1 MVDWKIKPR
10 QKAEKGKHFLV
21 RNKKGHH
28 FLARVKAVQKN
39 FVLLFWYIW
48 NVHFSLFCSFFEQK
62 YRIGLAVLL
71 WFCLSTLKRLQQKSG
86 KAVKIHDMFKQYP
99 TNKINRTGV
108 ILRVFRTLT
117 LIQIINSAQN
127 YIAHS
132 RHEVEIVWCETQMR
146 WLSWWEAWKLVGCNG
161 VQSGSCDRG
170 VAPLVGPQE
179 CRGLKWM
186 SVAEEGERRGRKVQ
200 TTKCSPTG
208 GAEMFSEF
216 IQ

>member
-1 MVDWKIKPR
+1 MLGRSSPVPQSFDLTAPFCKSSLA
-10 QKAEKGKHFLV
+10 QSTFDQT
-21 RNKKGHH
+21 GHH
-28 FLARVKAVQKN
+28 QWADLQVAIPVFWPPAANTSNVDTYENQK
-39 FVLLFWYIW
+39 
-48 NVHFSLFCSFFEQK
+48 C
-62 YRIGLAVLL
+62 RTGLAVFTLV
-71 WFCLSTLKRLQQKSG
+71 LSLHPKTP
-86 KAVKIHDMFKQYP
+86 ATKIWKNPQYP